1 MTVSQL
7 SQEKREWLSFS
18 LIRNEKRGFLSS
30 LIISYQ
36 MVSYKSFMIFNL
48 VISDD
53 KDKGFMEL
61 SSLDFSKRKMKN
73 FN

>member
-1 MTVSQL
+1 MIRK
-7 SQEKREWLSFS
+7 EKR
-18 LIRNEKRGFLSS
+18 FLSS

-53 KDKGFMEL
+53 KDKGFKEL

-73 FN
+73 FNWDCKR